1 MQQDIKGH
9 PTHYFVNI
17 LLHNQ
22 TEPKMIRNYNFFN
35 LMHLF
40 RVDFKNWK
48 DEDDDE
54 EDGQGQDMGK
64 FIFVSK

>member
-1 MQQDIKGH
+1 
-9 PTHYFVNI
+9 
-17 LLHNQ
+17 
-22 TEPKMIRNYNFFN
+22 
-35 LMHLF
+35 MHFF

-64 FIFVSK
+64 FIIVSK